1 MKKKVDKVRL
11 MQRIIEDTFWMARRY
26 ADGRNTYAPHMVRDA
41 YKILKKHFPEI
52 RIKKDIVIAE
62 SDGKTEYY
70 LKDCNA

>member
-1 MKKKVDKVRL
+1 MRKKVDKVRL

-26 ADGRNTYAPHMVRDA
+26 ADGRHTYAPHMVRDA

-52 RIKKDIVIAE
+52 NIKKDIVIDE
-62 SDGKTEYY
+62 SDGKSDDY